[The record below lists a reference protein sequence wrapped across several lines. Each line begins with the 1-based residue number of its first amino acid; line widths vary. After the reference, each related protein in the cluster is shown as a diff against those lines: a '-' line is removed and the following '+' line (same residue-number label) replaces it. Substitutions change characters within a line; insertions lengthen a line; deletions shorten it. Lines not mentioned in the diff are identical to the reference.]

1 MNLQTILL
9 KVLSPVLNWIPKG
22 WITAIGIVG
31 LLVIFMISPESPVE
45 MFRLLPGDKV
55 AGWVSLLGGL
65 TGVGL
70 MRKEINSG
78 K

>member
-1 MNLQTILL
+1 MNLQAILL
-9 KVLSPVLNWIPKG
+9 KVLSPLLGMVPKG
-22 WITAIGIVG
+22 WITAIGILG
-31 LLVIFMISPESPVE
+31 LFVIFMISPEGPVE
-45 MFRLLPGDKV
+45 AIRLLPGDKV